1 MKNII
6 RVSDV
11 AKEMNRDKSNC
22 FKMLKKA
29 GIPIAFIYD
38 DENDNSRGQKIA
50 VIRIS
55 DFEAFKNAR
64 MQLQPK

>member
-1 MKNII
+1 
-6 RVSDV
+6 
-11 AKEMNRDKSNC
+11 
-22 FKMLKKA
+22 MLKKA